1 MTATDQTLTLFRSAA
16 GLLVDLDGTL
26 ADSSAPVRRAWTAF
40 AARHGLDVETVLR
53 RAQGRPSRETVRAYA
68 PREAWAAEAAALEEA
83 ECTDTD
89 GTRALPGASELLG
102 SGRPLVLVTSCS
114 SRLAA
119 VRLPAAGLPVPPIV
133 ISADEVTLG
142 KPDPECFTLGARAL
156 GLSPDRCLALEDSP
170 AGVAAARAAGV
181 PVIALRTTHAAVE
194 LAGADGFADDLAA
207 LLP

>member
-1 MTATDQTLTLFRSAA
+1 MTTTDQARVLFRSAA

-40 AARHGLDVETVLR
+40 AARHGLDAPAVLH

-68 PREAWAAEAAALEEA
+68 PRDTWAAEEAALEQA

-89 GTRALPGASELLG
+89 GTRALPGAAELLAT
-102 SGRPLVLVTSCS
+102 GRTLALVTSCS

-133 ISADEVTLG
+133 ISADDVTLG
-142 KPDPECFTLGARAL
+142 KPDPECFRLGARAL
-156 GLSPDRCLALEDSP
+156 GLPPGRCLALEDSP
-170 AGVAAARAAGV
+170 AGVASARAAGV
-181 PVIALRTTHAAVE
+181 AVIALHTTHTAAE
-194 LAGADGFADDLAA
+194 LADADGFADDLAA
-207 LLP
+207 LLA